1 MKFNSNV
8 EITVKWL
15 SETPYDLRETSKETD
30 NESKWKNSVTAIR
43 TALKGPL
50 YLLPDPGVFLLVN
63 SQIGVIEKEWAQ
75 GTM

>member
-15 SETPYDLRETSKETD
+15 SETPYDLRETSKDTD
-30 NESKWKNSVTAIR
+30 NERKWKNSVTAIR

-50 YLLPDPGVFLLVN
+50 YLLPDPGVFLLMT
-63 SQIGVIEKEWAQ
+63 SQIGVIKKEGAQ

>member
-15 SETPYDLRETSKETD
+15 SETPYDLRETSKDTD
-30 NESKWKNSVTAIR
+30 NERKWKNSVTAIR

-50 YLLPDPGVFLLVN
+50 YLLPDPGVFLLVT
-63 SQIGVIEKEWAQ
+63 SQIGVIKKEGAQ

>member
-8 EITVKWL
+8 EIMVKWL
-15 SETPYDLRETSKETD
+15 SETLYDLRETSKDTD
-30 NESKWKNSVTAIR
+30 NECKWKNSVTAIR

-50 YLLPDPGVFLLVN
+50 YLLPDPGVFLLVT
-63 SQIGVIEKEWAQ
+63 SQIGVIKKEGAQ